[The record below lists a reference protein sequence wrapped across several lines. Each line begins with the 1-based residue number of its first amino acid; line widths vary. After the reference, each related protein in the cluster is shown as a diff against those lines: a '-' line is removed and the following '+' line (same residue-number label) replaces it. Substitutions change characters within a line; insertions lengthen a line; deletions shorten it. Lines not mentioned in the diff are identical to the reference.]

1 MDIKE
6 MQHPFGQG
14 YKDRNRVEEYLR
26 QIFTAVDNDDGMAL
40 QQLYEEMDLEQ
51 TVFINGLLASYTRR
65 KIKELT

>member
-1 MDIKE
+1 

>member
-1 MDIKE
+1 MHIK
-6 MQHPFGQG
+6 QHPFGQG

-51 TVFINGLLASYTRR
+51 TVFINGLLASHTRA